1 MPRDQLVN
9 WRGLTSPHNAV
20 GTKRHGLREVRNVV
34 KKDFYFE
41 DLDLF
46 TQEIIIDLVV
56 SIIKNEQNQ
65 VLKQEEHYEESSDL
79 C

>member
-1 MPRDQLVN
+1 M
-9 WRGLTSPHNAV
+9 
-20 GTKRHGLREVRNVV
+20 V

-56 SIIKNEQNQ
+56 SIIKNKQNQ
-65 VLKQEEHYEESSDL
+65 VLEQEEYHEESSDI
-79 C
+79 CKVE